1 MTGPCDERPQLDRA
15 EEQFVARL
23 AAHYGPKPMPPARR
37 VAWEAALWARLQRP
51 RRRMWLAPVLTTVVV
66 AVAVGWL
73 TLPRLFMPVPRGR
86 GEPHISVAG
95 TPSLGQWAYELIY
108 LRELTDATERDD
120 SAILPDDYR
129 MIAQVF
135 LDR

>member
-1 MTGPCDERPQLDRA
+1 MTRPCDEQPQLDRA

-23 AAHYGPKPMPPARR
+23 AAHYVPTPMPPARR

-51 RRRMWLAPVLTTVVV
+51 RRRIRLVPALTTVVV
-66 AVAVGWL
+66 AVMAGWL
-73 TLPRLFMPVPRGR
+73 TLPRLFMPVPRGG

-95 TPSLGQWAYELIY
+95 TPSLGQWVYELIS